1 MKSPKVT
8 IEEGVYCY
16 NIDNHNQCAA
26 FNRMDC
32 SVDCPARLGS
42 LQALKKLY
50 QSLVHTSCSDLIDYK
65 QRIIEITEEIEEE
78 QDQQVRA
85 AWNEDSHRGSKGGSS
100 ESDSNN
106 RAGVKQ
112 RMKDNRLVECKL
124 TKTEREEVKAAT
136 EKWESENGKLPR
148 LSRSILSRGKGE

>member
-16 NIDNHNQCAA
+16 NIDSRNQCAA
-26 FNRMDC
+26 YNQMDC
-32 SVDCPARLGS
+32 SVDCPARVGS

-50 QSLVHTSCSDLIDYK
+50 RSLVRTSSSELMDYRR
-65 QRIIEITEEIEEE
+65 RITEITEEMKEE
-78 QDQQVRA
+78 QDRQIRA
-85 AWNEDSHRGSKGGSS
+85 AWNEDIHRGSRGGSS

-106 RAGVKQ
+106 RAGIKQ

-124 TKTEREEVKAAT
+124 TKTERDEIKAAT
-136 EKWESENGKLPR
+136 EKWEAENGKLPR
-148 LSRSILSRGKGE
+148 LSRSILSRGKSE